1 MFDKLIETK
10 VDVDAG
16 VNEEGMCPLM
26 ISIEKDN
33 LYMIDTLIKNG
44 ATVSCTRKSH
54 SLPTNSAAGYSSD
67 IEAAIYSTELTPLML
82 ACCSYT
88 ANTEAVIRY
97 CVLLSWSY

>member
-33 LYMIDTLIKNG
+33 LYMIDTLIKRG
-44 ATVSCTRKSH
+44 ATVSCTRKTFH
-54 SLPTNSAAGYSSD
+54 PLQTNSAAGYSSE
-67 IEAAIYSTELTPLML
+67 IEAAIDSNELTPLML
-82 ACCSYT
+82 ACCTYT
-88 ANTEAVIRY
+88 ANTEAVIR
-97 CVLLSWSY
+97 